1 MRSKRII
8 EAKDIVRDIRSGMS
22 DTQLMTKYDLSSKGL
37 QSAFQ
42 KLVDNRIMTV
52 QEVYGERYAE
62 SGEDTIVIC
71 DMRQLPRYLL
81 TIIVPLYDGAQPEN
95 KGVLRDISEK
105 GLGIT
110 GLRARIGEI
119 KSLVIVC
126 GELFDFS
133 HIWIEA
139 ECRWIN
145 LEESEDRWEAGF
157 QITKISRED
166 LAKLKRLIGTLTL
179 DIRSTS
185 ADEDLR

>member
-22 DTQLMTKYDLSSKGL
+22 DAQLMKKYDLSSKGL

-71 DMRQLPRYLL
+71 DLRQLPRYLL
-81 TIIVPLYDGAQPEN
+81 TIVVPLYDGAQPEN

-110 GLRARIGEI
+110 GLQARIGEI

-126 GELFDFS
+126 GELFEFS
-133 HIWIEA
+133 HIWLEA

-166 LAKLKRLIGTLTL
+166 LVRLKRLIGTLTL

-185 ADEDLR
+185 TD